1 MNNELL
7 SIIVP
12 AYNEQEII
20 FEFYEELHRII
31 KDLHYE
37 LIFVNDGSSDNTLSI
52 LQKLSENDTSI
63 VIINLSRNFGHQNA
77 LMAGFEYCH
86 GENILC
92 MDSDLQHP
100 PSVIPHLIAQRT
112 RGFDVV
118 NTCRI
123 EAEGTGFVKKITAN
137 YFYKIFNK
145 LSGLKIDQN
154 SADFRLISRRALNEM
169 MRMNEKTIFIR
180 GMVQWIG
187 FNQTCVEYK
196 AAKRIAGKT
205 KYSFKRM
212 VRFAADGIFSF
223 SSKPLKASIYTG
235 VVMSLLSFLYTL
247 YAIIIFLFKRDVVS
261 GWASLL
267 VMITLLGGLNLIFL
281 GLIGQYIARIY
292 DETKDRPRYIIKDIK
307 GRRNE

>member
-1 MNNELL
+1 MNKELL

-12 AYNEQEII
+12 VYNEQETIQQ
-20 FEFYEELHRII
+20 FYKELHKII
-31 KDLHYE
+31 DKSNYE
-37 LIFVNDGSSDNTLSI
+37 LIFVNDGSCDNTFSI
-52 LQKLSENDTSI
+52 LQKISENNIRI

-86 GENILC
+86 GSDILC

-100 PSVIPHLIAQRT
+100 PSVIPHLITQRK

-118 NTCRI
+118 NTRRI
-123 EAEGTGFVKKITAN
+123 EAEGTGFIKKITAN

-154 SADFRLISRRALNEM
+154 SADFRLVSRRALNEL

-187 FNQTCVEYK
+187 FNQTFIEYK
-196 AAKRIAGKT
+196 ASKRIAGKT
-205 KYSFKRM
+205 KYSLKRM
-212 VRFAADGIFSF
+212 VRFAADGILSF
-223 SSKPLKASIYTG
+223 SSKPLKASIYIG
-235 VVMSLLSFLYTL
+235 MVMSLFSFLYGL
-247 YAIIIFLFKRDVVS
+247 YAVFIVLFKKEVVT

-292 DETKDRPRYIIKDIK
+292 DETKDRPRYIIKDIM
-307 GRRNE
+307 GGSNG